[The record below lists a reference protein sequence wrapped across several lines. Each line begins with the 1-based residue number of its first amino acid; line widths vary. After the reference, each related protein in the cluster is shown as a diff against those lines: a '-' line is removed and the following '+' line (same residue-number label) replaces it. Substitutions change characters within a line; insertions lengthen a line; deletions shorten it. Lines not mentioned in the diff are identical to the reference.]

1 MDSLSHTVKLLV
13 FRNYNFTFH
22 SNNSAYPEMEIE
34 KPTSTGERK
43 LGTL

>member
-1 MDSLSHTVKLLV
+1 MDSLSHTLKL

-22 SNNSAYPEMEIE
+22 SNNSAYPETEIE
-34 KPTSTGERK
+34 KPTSIGQRK